1 MKILVTGGLGFV
13 GINIVR
19 GLAARP
25 GVRVVAADVL
35 PWDDASDHFLAPV
48 RAQVV
53 YRRLDV
59 CNRAAVLDV
68 VGAESVTHIIHAAAI
83 TATDEEER
91 NRAAEIVAVNLQ
103 GSIHVLDA
111 ALSAPTVERAVVVSS
126 SGVYGAPAGD
136 PEQPVRETDALNLT
150 NLYAI
155 TKHSAE
161 LLAARYSVLGGRPMA
176 AVRLPGIY
184 GPMERSKASRH
195 HTSAPGLLMAAL
207 GEGRAVRVAGPD
219 VYRDWTYAA
228 DVAHGIAALLAAPR
242 WRHAVYNLSCGVAVP
257 FRAVVDAF
265 AAAGLHAEWVADADE
280 ADIAMRPPQ
289 TRAALAIDR
298 LRDDTGFAPGF
309 ALAAG
314 IAAWVGAASNAVRDV
329 M

>member
-1 MKILVTGGLGFV
+1 MKVLVTGGLGFV

-35 PWDDASDHFLAPV
+35 PWDETIERFLAPV
-48 RAQVV
+48 RRQVV
-53 YRRLDV
+53 QRRLDV
-59 CNRAAVLDV
+59 CNRTAVEDV
-68 VGAESVTHIIHAAAI
+68 VAAESITHIVHAAAI
-83 TATDEEER
+83 TATDDEER
-91 NRAAEIVAVNLQ
+91 TRAAEIVAVNLQ

-111 ALSAPTVERAVVVSS
+111 ASAAPAVERVIVVSS

-136 PEQPVRETDALNLT
+136 PQQPVRETDPLNLT

-161 LLAARYSVLGGRPMA
+161 LLAARYAVLSGKSMA

-184 GPMERSKASRH
+184 GPMERSKASRR
-195 HTSAPGLLMAAL
+195 HTSAPGRLMAAL

-219 VYRDWTYAA
+219 VHRDWTYAA

-242 WRHAVYNLSCGVAVP
+242 WQHAVYNLSCGLAVP
-257 FRAVVDAF
+257 FLAVVEAF
-265 AAAGLHAEWVADADE
+265 VAAGLRAEWVADADA
-280 ADIAMRPPQ
+280 ADIAMRPQ
-289 TRAALAIDR
+289 QARAALAIDR
-298 LRDDTGFAPGF
+298 LREDTGFAP
-309 ALAAG
+309 AYPLPKG
-314 IAAWVGAASNAVRDV
+314 IAAWLAAGAVGLG
-329 M
+329 